1 MTEHDRVAEVERWWL
16 DHSAEG
22 IAASADITAEDLDA
36 APFADH
42 GGIDGYVR
50 DLGPRAE
57 ELLEQL
63 GTELTA

>member
-1 MTEHDRVAEVERWWL
+1 MTEHDRVAEV
-16 DHSAEG
+16 
-22 IAASADITAEDLDA
+22 IAAPAGISPECLDA
-36 APFADH
+36 ARFADH

-50 DLGPRAE
+50 DFGPRAE